1 MRNQYGHVYI
11 VTNKNRNVFYIGV
24 TSNLYRRISEH
35 KAGKGSKFTHKYNC
49 NILVYYESFDEIAD
63 AIAREKKL
71 KKWNH
76 AWKKELIQ
84 KQNPEMCDLYQDLNP
99 W

>member
-11 VTNKNRNVFYIGV
+11 VTNKNKSVFYIGV

-71 KKWNH
+71 KKWNR

-84 KQNPEMCDLYQDLNP
+84 KRNPEMRDLYQDLNP